1 MGLGGSAEVSVT
13 HNITGSGAVVLGGVV
28 AAGTADVVLKDLPS
42 ILMQAVVIPGEKNE
56 EGRLIQAVALPWF
69 DIINL
74 IKNDPSIAFQIDSR
88 KWEEIVAGAYHKAG
102 FKVTLTPKSGDLG
115 RDLIAEKAGWG
126 CVRFIDQVKAYKP
139 GHRVTAEEVRALG
152 HVLQADQNATK
163 GIVTTT
169 SDFAPRI
176 VEDKFIKPFLPYR
189 IELVNGVRLLQHLV
203 ELAKSGTS

>member
-1 MGLGGSAEVSVT
+1 MRFGGSAEVSVT
-13 HNITGSGAVVLGGVV
+13 HNTTASGAIVLGGLV
-28 AAGTADVVLKDLPS
+28 AAGTAHVVLEDLPS
-42 ILMQAVVIPGEKNE
+42 ILMQAVVITGEKNE

-74 IKNDPSIAFQIDSR
+74 IKNDPAIAFQIDSR
-88 KWEEIVAGAYHKAG
+88 KWEEIVAGAYHRFG
-102 FKVTLTPKSGDLG
+102 FKVTLTPRSGDLG
-115 RDLIAEKAGWG
+115 RDVIAEKAGWG

-139 GHRVTAEEVRALG
+139 GHLVTAEEVRALG

-163 GIVTTT
+163 GFVTTT
-169 SDFAPRI
+169 SDFAPKI